1 MQIERLILTNYRVY
15 AGRHE
20 FDLSPRKRY
29 GSVRP
34 IILFGGL
41 NGAGKTSILSG
52 VRLALYGR
60 AAYGPRTSQKA
71 YEDFLTESL
80 HRSRNSH
87 RTAQSASAEL
97 SFSYAKL
104 GVASTFHV
112 TRSWENK
119 NGKIKEHLRI
129 LENGQ
134 TIKGLDQEQAQNFLN
149 ELIPIGVS
157 DLFFFDGEK
166 ISQLADNTGGAVLEQ
181 SIKNLLGLD
190 VVERLSGDLTVLN
203 RQLVKSSASTNV
215 EIEIADQQKAL
226 DQIRIQLESAQQKIE
241 IKSTQVAEKNSQ
253 AKQLKKLLNDRGA
266 NFSTSRKDLELEL
279 DKLNTELEILRNQSS
294 VLFADALPLALADGF
309 LERTLTQINGDLDAA
324 LKQKEQ
330 AVVKNAFSKLVKQ
343 LTNELSTEDLQKVAV
358 HANLLATKLDN
369 TSNGSQVVHD
379 LTPSQ
384 AGSIFSARAQSREQQ
399 IQASKIFEE
408 IEHTEKRIDE
418 VIAALARAPDD
429 EIIKGDFENLQR
441 CHRELGAL
449 ESELTG
455 LKAQAKAIA
464 LQALDTA
471 KKLDKLYEDASKSS
485 DQRRVLE
492 YISHSNQLLTEF
504 VSQTASKK
512 IQELEQQFTQCFSRL
527 ARKDDLSLNIKI
539 DPETYVVTLMSEDG
553 RRIGKDEIS
562 AGEKQIFAISMLEAL
577 AKTSGRQLP
586 MIVDTPL
593 GRLDSKHRHKLIENY
608 FPKASH
614 QMVIL
619 STDTEVDESFYKS
632 LSRDISRAYKLD
644 YDSKSGSTNVEEGY
658 FWQSRQT
665 L

>member
-71 YEDFLTESL
+71 YDDFLTESL

-97 SFSYAKL
+97 SFTYAKL

-134 TIKGLDQEQAQNFLN
+134 AIKGLDQEQAQNFLN

-203 RQLVKSSASTNV
+203 RQLVKSSASTDIEV
-215 EIEIADQQKAL
+215 EIANQQKTL
-226 DQIRIQLESAQQKIE
+226 DGIRAKLERAQQKID
-241 IKSTQVAEKNSQ
+241 IKATQIAEKSLQSN
-253 AKQLKKLLNDRGA
+253 QLKKLLNDRGA
-266 NFSTSRKDLELEL
+266 NLTTSRKNLEQEL
-279 DKLNTELEILRNQSS
+279 DRQNEQLDGLRAQASI
-294 VLFADALPLALADGF
+294 LFADALPLALASEF
-309 LERTLTQINGDLDAA
+309 LERTLIQVSSDLDASR
-324 LKQKEQ
+324 KQQEHK
-330 AVVKNAFSKLVKQ
+330 VVVSAFSKLVEK
-343 LTNELSTEDLQKVAV
+343 LENELSPDALSKVEAHV
-358 HANLLATKLDN
+358 SSVTKKIDSASKL
-369 TSNGSQVVHD
+369 SNIVHD

-384 AGSIFSARAQSREQQ
+384 AGSIFSARDKSQQ
-399 IQASKIFEE
+399 QRTQANAFFEK
-408 IEHTEKRIDE
+408 IEHTERRIDE
-418 VIAALARAPDD
+418 IIAALARAPDD
-429 EIIKGDFENLQR
+429 EIIKEDFENLQR
-441 CHRELGAL
+441 CQRELGGL
-449 ESELTG
+449 ESELSS
-455 LKAQAKAIA
+455 LKVEAKAIA
-464 LQALDTA
+464 MEALETA
-471 KKLDKLYEDASKSS
+471 KTLDKLFADASKSS

-492 YISHSNQLLTEF
+492 YITHSNQLLTEF

-512 IQELEQQFTQCFSRL
+512 IEELEQQFTLCFKRL
-527 ARKDDLSLNIKI
+527 ARKDDLSLSIQI
-539 DPETYVVTLMSEDG
+539 DPKTYVVSLLSEDG

-593 GRLDSKHRHKLIENY
+593 GRLDSKHRQKLIENY

-632 LSRDISRAYKLD
+632 LSPEISRAYKLD

-658 FWQSRQT
+658 FWQSRQAV
-665 L
+665 